1 MSDKPQAKRGKS
13 EKINRSLVV
22 PIYMNEENIPT
33 LLQAIEAMAARQGAG
48 LEVIFVVDGS
58 PDKSGE
64 LLLDARKTLSVP
76 SKIIFHSRNF
86 GSFTAIRTGLEYVSG
101 EHIAVMAADL
111 QEPPELIDQ
120 FFEKLQTLDADL
132 VMGQRVG
139 RDDPFFRKLAS
150 NLFWSAY
157 RRFVLPEMPAGGVD
171 VFACNKAVKDSV
183 LSISEPNSSLIAQLF
198 WVGYRREFVPY
209 TRRKRE
215 HGTSAW
221 DFRRRMRY
229 MMDSVFSYSDAP
241 LLAVLW
247 IGLFGCMSS
256 FLAGFTAVIGRLMGW
271 IDVPGYVALLI
282 ATLFMG
288 SSILAT
294 QGIIGIY
301 IWRSLENSKRR
312 PLRIIGKIV
321 E

>member
-1 MSDKPQAKRGKS
+1 MSDKPQAKRPKPK
-13 EKINRSLVV
+13 KINRSLVV

-33 LLQAIEAMAARQGAG
+33 LMQAIEAMAARQGAG

-58 PDKSGE
+58 PDKSGQ
-64 LLLDARKTLSVP
+64 LLLDARKILSVP

-120 FFEKLQTLDADL
+120 FFEKLQTLDVDL

-150 NLFWSAY
+150 NLFWSIY
-157 RRFVLPEMPAGGVD
+157 RRFILPEMPAGGVD

-183 LSISEPNSSLIAQLF
+183 LSILEPNSSLIAQLF

-209 TRRKRE
+209 TRRKRV

-229 MMDSVFSYSDAP
+229 MMDSIFSYSDAP
-241 LLAVLW
+241 LMAVLW
-247 IGLFGCMSS
+247 IGLFGCVTS
-256 FLAGFTAVIGRLMGW
+256 FLAGLTAVVGRLMGW